1 MKNRI
6 LSLTV
11 TLVLVLSALML
22 LVGCGDDR
30 EGLDPILSDSL
41 VATVEVKC
49 DCYGALPE
57 KIKDGGYVAK
67 DGTILA
73 PTEMVI
79 REGDTAY
86 DLLTRLAEA
95 REVVIDAENSAYGVY
110 IKGINYVYPEDVGAT
125 AGWLFF
131 VDDVAA
137 ANSADAETARD
148 GATYTFIFTDDY
160 NRYFN

>member
-6 LSLTV
+6 LSLTI

-41 VATVEVKC
+41 VATVEVTC

-95 REVVIDAENSAYGVY
+95 REVVIDAESGPYGVY
-110 IKGINYVYPEDVGAT
+110 IKGISFLYPEDVGGT
-125 AGWLFF
+125 AGWLFL
-131 VDDVAA
+131 VNGAA
-137 ANSADAETARD
+137 DWNAADAVKAED